1 MCSQWF
7 ARRITCMGS
16 VLTILVATGCQSN
29 TLTGE
34 SQLAGAWTL
43 VEGTREATY
52 QGRHEKM
59 ELPPWTK
66 DRPYVVIKPDGTFYR
81 MEEYGNAV
89 FDDLRDRSNRVQGPW
104 GSMTVEQS
112 SYTPVSSELHLRYYS
127 KNDKLDFRMSFEAR
141 LRSDGKLSYRQRRPS
156 WPGVEEVVTATLER
170 MEGRRPWDPPGMLVE
185 LRGHRF
191 GVTCVAYSPDG
202 RYVLSGGDDR
212 TVRLW
217 DAETG
222 SEIRRFV
229 GHQRPIADVDFS
241 PDGRRLVSGSSEP
254 MAAEPGDEYSVRIWD
269 ASTGSEIQRISAY
282 KYLTNVDFSPDGRY
296 VLATGAPG
304 PEAPDNQ
311 GQATVTIWDAHT
323 GRPVAHLFHLGLFR
337 SAIFSPDGQSV
348 LCATSGRTARDRTP
362 EGRQIWERM
371 GRDPRL
377 LDGEFCSYDV
387 QTGALQRCFG
397 LPLENNY
404 TPGAE
409 VFGFSPDG
417 ATVLTIGEGR
427 CIREWSL
434 QSGEE
439 LRRLSFNSLS
449 ATRAMYSVNGRR
461 VIAGYSDGS
470 IGVWDLQAER
480 QIHRFEGHRD
490 SVTSL
495 AVSPDGL
502 HAVSCSADGTIR
514 IWRLPQ

>member
-1 MCSQWF
+1 MCAQWSSG
-7 ARRITCMGS
+7 RIACVCS
-16 VLTILVATGCQSN
+16 VLAISFATGCQSSD
-29 TLTGE
+29 LTGD
-34 SQLAGAWTL
+34 SKLAGAWTL
-43 VEGTREATY
+43 LEGTLEVTY
-52 QGRHEKM
+52 QNRHETK
-59 ELPPWTK
+59 ELPPWTQ
-66 DRPYVVIKPDGTFYR
+66 DRPYVVIKPDGTFYH
-81 MEEYGNAV
+81 MEKYGNAI
-89 FDDLRDRSNRVQGPW
+89 FDDLHDHGNRVEGPW
-104 GSMTVEQS
+104 GFMKVERS
-112 SYTPVSSELHLRYYS
+112 SYTPVSSELHLRGYANKGKIDY
-127 KNDKLDFRMSFEAR
+127 RMSFEAR
-141 LRSDGKLSYRQRRPS
+141 LRPDGKVSYRQKTPFF
-156 WPGVEEVVTATLER
+156 GVGEEVVTATLER
-170 MEGRRPWDPPGMLVE
+170 MEGRRPWEPSDMMRE
-185 LRGHRF
+185 LRGHSGRI
-191 GVTCVAYSPDG
+191 TCVAYSPDG
-202 RYVLSGGDDR
+202 RYILSGGEDR

-229 GHQRPIADVDFS
+229 GHQRPITDVDFS

-323 GRPVAHLFHLGLFR
+323 GQPVAHLFHLGLFR

-348 LCATSGRTARDRTP
+348 LCARSGLTARDRTP
-362 EGRQIWERM
+362 EGRQLWQRM
-371 GRDPRL
+371 GRAPRL

-397 LPLENNY
+397 FPLENNY

-409 VFGFSPDG
+409 VFCFSPDG

-449 ATRAMYSVNGRR
+449 ATRAMYSANGRR

-470 IGVWDLQAER
+470 IGVWDLRAER
-480 QIHRFEGHRD
+480 QIYRFEGHRD

-502 HAVSCSADGTIR
+502 HVVSCSADGTIR